1 VAMTNS
7 SKVGPTPLR
16 SFFIDMK
23 LRLIAH
29 YVADSYQGKPGK
41 KHAVEPT
48 RLSYADLASAN
59 QPAERTLR
67 GAQEW
72 LLADTSSQHVM
83 RELVRIQ
90 ASRALGSAT

>member
-1 VAMTNS
+1 MAMTNS
-7 SKVGPTPLR
+7 SKVGFTPLR

-23 LRLIAH
+23 LQLIAH
-29 YVADSYQGKPGK
+29 YVADFYQGKPGE
-41 KHAVEPT
+41 KHAVEST
-48 RLSYADLASAN
+48 QRSYADLTSEN
-59 QPAERTLR
+59 LPAERTLR
-67 GAQEW
+67 DAQEW